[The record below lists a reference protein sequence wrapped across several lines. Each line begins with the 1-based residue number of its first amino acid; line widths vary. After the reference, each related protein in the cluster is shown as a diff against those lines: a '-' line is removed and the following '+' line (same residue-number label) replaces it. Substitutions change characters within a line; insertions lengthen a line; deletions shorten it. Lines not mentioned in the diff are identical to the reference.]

1 MVVAVEAVVVDAAV
15 VVVKDAKTVN
25 PDRNQ
30 LSLLRKVLFVHICTI
45 QTASLDQSNDNGEPQ
60 VDNDGFQKPKSR
72 QRNRNRN
79 KNKQQQAATSGEKP
93 KETEKLATDLANKAK
108 IEQ

>member
-1 MVVAVEAVVVDAAV
+1 MAV
-15 VVVKDAKTVN
+15 
-25 PDRNQ
+25 NQ
-30 LSLLRKVLFVHICTI
+30 TL
-45 QTASLDQSNDNGEPQ
+45 LDQSNDNGE

-79 KNKQQQAATSGEKP
+79 KNKQQQAAAPSGEKP